1 MSEKREAFFAL
12 VNPGPVKVVLR
23 GWGGNITGSLIEL
36 MGVGEG
42 NETDIMART
51 NLTTFPR
58 KLYVPPN
65 HYVVYRIGLLTGN
78 KEGEMW
84 ASVFVSTEFED
95 VIVPFKFRV
104 AEGSLSTVPDQLNF
118 GTNFPG
124 RRSELSLHVHSSFK
138 HTMRVKT
145 LSVVGG
151 DPRFSFDL
159 QESATI
165 EPDQK
170 SEVGLVVF
178 DPGATCRPTDDC
190 YTGFSPWGKFGHPWY
205 LGLALPLNLGEMD
218 LSIVATLWSRM
229 RATAMSRSVFNVTL
243 RLDTTEVRGFQF
255 TARAALSWPILCL
268 DSLKQFPLTQV
279 GNISRQ
285 EVFLINPSQDT
296 VLVHL
301 VPLATYPNPQSIL
314 HLLPNRIQHEEL
326 TSVPDFED
334 ATTFTIESVTDA
346 YDQAEVATFGGQF
359 QETVGIGIAANT
371 YPIILGVG
379 QAVKVTVVFAPQD
392 AEREHQSVL
401 MVRNNLTGLE
411 TIDLVGKGA
420 TGDLKFGNRRTGTT
434 FSHAFDVTENHLKDC
449 DKERSAS
456 QPNLTVKRHF
466 TARNTG
472 QVPIWV
478 TGFEIDGYACEGY
491 GFKVLDCEPF
501 ELAPNQ
507 HRRINIAFTP
517 DFTLSHITRTLTM
530 KTSLSTIPGRGDV
543 TYALVATVPAHL
555 LAVCAGSL
563 PRPRW
568 EGYLYIL
575 MISLM
580 VVSLLCVLVAAV
592 MESDRLLHFTYITC
606 DQVPESAKLL
616 DLREVAR
623 RTLEEFAER
632 ERSSSPASPSPPLD
646 LINTPAPAPSRFLW
660 WPTAILKYLYG
671 FLKRPTL
678 PSLDPRSPTPAQQP
692 NPRRSVDERPVSE
705 SSVSSKASSPRS
717 KKKSPETEQP
727 TPPTTA
733 KKKNQNKSSEA
744 SSSPATKPNRPKIS
758 AQSSVNEDLDASST
772 TTESSNPEEISDNI
786 VAKVVNLNSDLP
798 VFSAS
803 GGADSSGKKK
813 KKKNK
818 VEEQPPPPAKESKP
832 MQTKPKKVLE
842 KQDSKPDKP
851 EKLSRSSPK
860 FEVKSASPVPAT
872 PPPVVK
878 KQEAKVKGV
887 PKENPDLRRQQS
899 LPTYDKPPRM
909 QQSRHESHS
918 GFPSLPNQPLD
929 GFPPPTTP
937 RADPPRA
944 IIYPELKRDNPVNQF
959 GAIGCKVPVNQV
971 NSWSDSFSGPPSH
984 LAISPPSRV
993 NNVAGSPHGLIT
1005 SPPGGISTMAELQA
1019 ERRLREEFH
1028 HRRIQWPGFGPEP
1041 GGPVRGGGSY
1051 IESLWDPP
1059 TGTSG
1064 HQQPPPPAGRWGS
1077 IGTIGQNVWPSSVLQ
1092 SQVYTARDKGAE
1104 GEVPGGYGIDPLSI
1118 SSIWTAVP
1126 NKNERDSN
1134 TWSSALFKKDL

>member
-1 MSEKREAFFAL
+1 M
-12 VNPGPVKVVLR
+12 
-23 GWGGNITGSLIEL
+23 
-36 MGVGEG
+36 
-42 NETDIMART
+42 
-51 NLTTFPR
+51 
-58 KLYVPPN
+58 
-65 HYVVYRIGLLTGN
+65 
-78 KEGEMW
+78 
-84 ASVFVSTEFED
+84 
-95 VIVPFKFRV
+95 
-104 AEGSLSTVPDQLNF
+104 
-118 GTNFPG
+118 
-124 RRSELSLHVHSSFK
+124 
-138 HTMRVKT
+138 
-145 LSVVGG
+145 
-151 DPRFSFDL
+151 
-159 QESATI
+159 
-165 EPDQK
+165 
-170 SEVGLVVF
+170 
-178 DPGATCRPTDDC
+178 
-190 YTGFSPWGKFGHPWY
+190 
-205 LGLALPLNLGEMD
+205 
-218 LSIVATLWSRM
+218 
-229 RATAMSRSVFNVTL
+229 
-243 RLDTTEVRGFQF
+243 
-255 TARAALSWPILCL
+255 
-268 DSLKQFPLTQV
+268 
-279 GNISRQ
+279 
-285 EVFLINPSQDT
+285 
-296 VLVHL
+296 
-301 VPLATYPNPQSIL
+301 
-314 HLLPNRIQHEEL
+314 
-326 TSVPDFED
+326 
-334 ATTFTIESVTDA
+334 
-346 YDQAEVATFGGQF
+346 
-359 QETVGIGIAANT
+359 
-371 YPIILGVG
+371 
-379 QAVKVTVVFAPQD
+379 
-392 AEREHQSVL
+392 
-401 MVRNNLTGLE
+401 
-411 TIDLVGKGA
+411 
-420 TGDLKFGNRRTGTT
+420 
-434 FSHAFDVTENHLKDC
+434 
-449 DKERSAS
+449 
-456 QPNLTVKRHF
+456 
-466 TARNTG
+466 
-472 QVPIWV
+472 
-478 TGFEIDGYACEGY
+478 
-491 GFKVLDCEPF
+491 
-501 ELAPNQ
+501 
-507 HRRINIAFTP
+507 
-517 DFTLSHITRTLTM
+517 
-530 KTSLSTIPGRGDV
+530 
-543 TYALVATVPAHL
+543 
-555 LAVCAGSL
+555 
-563 PRPRW
+563 
-568 EGYLYIL
+568 
-575 MISLM
+575 
-580 VVSLLCVLVAAV
+580 
-592 MESDRLLHFTYITC
+592 
-606 DQVPESAKLL
+606 

-678 PSLDPRSPTPAQQP
+678 PSLGPRSPTPPQQP

-733 KKKNQNKSSEA
+733 KKKKQNKSSEA

-887 PKENPDLRRQQS
+887 PKENTDLRRQQS

-918 GFPSLPNQPLD
+918 GFPSPPNQPLD